1 MVSSAKPRIL
11 VTDDESSI
19 RSALR
24 EILEF
29 EQYEISEAAS
39 GDEAFEKLQAES
51 FDLLLLD
58 IKMKGMDG
66 FELLEKLNE
75 ARLQLPVIM
84 LTGHGTIEMAV
95 QATRLGAFDFL
106 QKPPDLN
113 RLLITVR
120 NALDKGTLVKEN
132 RKMRRNIPQLSE
144 IIGNS
149 EAIQHIKSTIAKVA
163 PTDARVLITGENGT
177 GKELVARSL
186 HEQSRRS
193 GEPFVEV
200 NCAAIPT
207 ELLESEL
214 FGHEE
219 GAFTGAVSQRIGK
232 FEQAHGGTLFLDEI
246 GDMSLQAQAKVLRAL
261 QENTIARVGGTE
273 LIRVNVRILAATN
286 KDLRTEIQEQ
296 QFREDLYHRLNVI
309 PIHVPPLSDRREDIP
324 LLARAFLRQ
333 MATKDIVFEGKS
345 FSDEALEKLQRHD
358 WTGNVRELHNVV
370 ERLGILSGGAVIT
383 AEDVELMAGP
393 VSKSATDGNQGMRD
407 LLEDYPDFQSFKD
420 ATELIFVK
428 YQLDKYQWNI
438 SQTADAI
445 GIQRSHLYNKIKKFN
460 LKR

>member
-1 MVSSAKPRIL
+1 
-11 VTDDESSI
+11 
-19 RSALR
+19 
-24 EILEF
+24 
-29 EQYEISEAAS
+29 
-39 GDEAFEKLQAES
+39 
-51 FDLLLLD
+51 
-58 IKMKGMDG
+58 MKGMDG